1 MDRVVSSRN
10 FCNKLWNA
18 GKFILMNLQSLDE
31 HRWQSLE
38 TADFS
43 LAESLHGLPLTE
55 RWILSAT
62 HQVTSQFVLYA
73 STASFCF
80 DAGCSLVLI
89 ILL

>member
-18 GKFILMNLQSLDE
+18 GKFILMNLQNVE
-31 HRWQSLE
+31 EERWQSLE

-43 LAESLHGLPLTE
+43 QADSLQGLPLTE

-62 HQVTSQFVLYA
+62 HQVS
-73 STASFCF
+73 S
-80 DAGCSLVLI
+80 SLSWRD
-89 ILL
+89 